1 MFLNN
6 PNTLKILVGF
16 NKTIVAPLM
25 DVMGYYFNFH
35 LEPFQSPDLNLKR
48 FRRGCFE
55 VAIVHNCFL
64 INIKQSEAK
73 GLTFL
78 AKNDDHSVHGLS
90 FGTET
95 QLFLSMKAISE

>member
-25 DVMGYYFNFH
+25 DVMGNYFNFH
-35 LEPFQSPDLNLKR
+35 LEPFQSLDLNLKR
-48 FRRGCFE
+48 FGRGCFE